1 MKKKFYIT
9 PTVEQSIYF
18 TLGTLCTS
26 TKPGDDDYQPNP
38 GMAPGRRGIF
48 L

>member
-26 TKPGDDDYQPNP
+26 GMPDNEDYQDGPKL
-38 GMAPGRRGIF
+38 APGRRGIF

>member
-26 TKPGDDDYQPNP
+26 NQPDDNNYDDPHSL
-38 GMAPGRRGIF
+38 APRRRVF
-48 L
+48 